1 MMALHIMIAKYKGPL
16 NPKNFIHQ
24 LDAIEPSD
32 YEYSISIFIIP
43 TIIFI
48 LENIFRAMS
57 R

>member
-1 MMALHIMIAKYKGPL
+1 MALHIMIAKYKGPL